1 MGLKSRLKR
10 IEAATR
16 PSVPTLPTYHCIIE
30 GEAQVMTLLDF
41 TYATVVEGKQGTRG
55 DYAGERELEG
65 PFMTPEELAQW
76 FDEVVAEYNSPEAA
90 AKRQAEYEE
99 LQRIGELRRMDFE
112 CGRNMDECHPLPW
125 QNRRDEHE

>member
-30 GEAQVMTLLDF
+30 GEAQVMTLLEF
-41 TYATVVEGKQGTRG
+41 TYTTVVAGKQGTRG

-65 PFMTPEELAQW
+65 PFMTPEELSQW
-76 FDEVVAEYNSPEAA
+76 FDEVVAEYNSPEAVA
-90 AKRQAEYEE
+90 QRQAEYEE
-99 LQRIGELRRMDFE
+99 LQRIGELRRQDFE

-125 QNRRDEHE
+125 QNRRVEHE